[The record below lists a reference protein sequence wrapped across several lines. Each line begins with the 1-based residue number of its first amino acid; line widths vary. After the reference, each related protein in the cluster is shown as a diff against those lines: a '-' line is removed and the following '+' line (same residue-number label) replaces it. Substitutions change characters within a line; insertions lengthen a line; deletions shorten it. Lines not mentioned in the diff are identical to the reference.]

1 MDWISLLKAQQVDFL
16 RRIKKPKI
24 NNLYLLDSQVKG
36 CHAEVMELGSESL
49 TELCEVAR
57 QQAEIIARN
66 PPPIPPD
73 YPDSPDWAIPFEEYF
88 QQQAQDYLVREQI
101 VEQVISQRL
110 GKLIKKVSQD
120 TLKNMVLDDEG
131 NLLTESKFPYFLN
144 GNSSYG
150 VQVYVTDGTS
160 FNGIKKDKIRWS
172 VTQEDIKNNQLLIF
186 LCLFNPLVSK
196 VSYNKKV
203 VIAGFLPT
211 NLIELGDPKLLIA
224 PSNLL
229 YVGGLHWYLESLKKP
244 KDIPRAQTNDVVTLE
259 NIQALPSGHDCKNI
273 IGDWECWQTLRGH
286 TRGINCLVYVPQCKN
301 NGNLPILA
309 SGSRGEIK
317 LWDFTKGELIST
329 LSEYPWTVSGLV
341 DEVKTLAFNHNG
353 QLLVSGG
360 ADSTIKIWHV
370 GARDLI
376 DILHKHNGIVRCVA
390 FTPDTKMLVT
400 GGDDRKILFW
410 DLVDR
415 LVVATLS
422 LDDNAAHA
430 LAISPAST
438 LSPEGNGKVLVTG
451 SYRKIKVWRI
461 NYEGKENLDIPLLYS
476 FTAHSHI
483 VTSLT
488 ISADGKYLIS
498 GSRDRTIKI
507 WNLETAELLH
517 TLKGHRDGVDTIALS
532 ADGKM
537 IASGSADN
545 TIKIWHLETGQL
557 LATFSGHSSAVS
569 ALLFTPSGDKL
580 ISGSLD
586 QTIKIWQR
594 N

>member
-16 RRIKKPKI
+16 QRIKKPKV
-24 NNLYLLDSQVKG
+24 NNLSLLDSQVKG
-36 CHAEVMELGSESL
+36 CHAEVMEVESESL
-49 TELCEVAR
+49 TRLCELAG

-66 PPPIPPD
+66 PPSIPPD
-73 YPDSPDWAIPFEEYF
+73 YPESPDWGIPFKEYF

-101 VEQVISQRL
+101 VELVINQRL
-110 GKLIKKVSQD
+110 GKLIKKVPQD
-120 TLKNMVLDDEG
+120 ALKNMTLDDEG
-131 NLLTESKFPYFLN
+131 NLLTESKFPYVLN

-150 VQVYVTDGTS
+150 IQVYVTDGSS
-160 FNGIKKDKIRWS
+160 FSGIKKDKIRWS
-172 VTQEDIKNNQLLIF
+172 VTQEDVKNNHLLIF
-186 LCLFNPLVSK
+186 LCLFHPSASK
-196 VSYNKKV
+196 ISCNKKI
-203 VIAGFLPT
+203 VIAGFIPT
-211 NLIELGDPKLLIA
+211 SLVELSEQSLLIA
-224 PSNLL
+224 PSHLL

-244 KDIPRAQTNDVVTLE
+244 KDIPAIETNDVITVEKIL
-259 NIQALPSGHDCKNI
+259 ALPSDREFRNI

-286 TRGINCLVYVPQCKN
+286 IRGINCLVYAPQDKN
-301 NGNLPILA
+301 HRKSPILA
-309 SGSRGEIK
+309 SGSRGEVK
-317 LWDFTKGELIST
+317 LWDLTKGELIAT
-329 LSEYPWTVSGLV
+329 LSECSWNVSGLV
-341 DEVKTLAFNHNG
+341 DEIKTLAFNNDG

-360 ADSTIKIWHV
+360 ADSSIKIWHL

-415 LVVATLS
+415 VVVGTLS

-430 LAISPAST
+430 LAISPITTASPKEMEK
-438 LSPEGNGKVLVTG
+438 LLVTG

-461 NYEGKENLDIPLLYS
+461 NCEGKENLDIQLLYS

-483 VTSLT
+483 VTCLK

-498 GSRDRTIKI
+498 SSRDRTIKI
-507 WNLETAELLH
+507 WNLETAELMH
-517 TLKGHRDGVDTIALS
+517 TLKGHQDGVDAIALS
-532 ADGKM
+532 PDGQI

-545 TIKIWHLETGQL
+545 KIKIWHLETGDL
-557 LATFSGHSSAVS
+557 LATFSGHSSSVTS
-569 ALLFTPSGDKL
+569 LLFTPSGDKL
-580 ISGSLD
+580 VSGSLD
-586 QTIKIWQR
+586 RTIKIWQR

>member
-1 MDWISLLKAQQVDFL
+1 MDWISLLKAQQIDFL

-24 NNLYLLDSQVKG
+24 NNLSLLDSQVKG
-36 CHAEVMELGSESL
+36 CHAEVMKLGGESL
-49 TELCEVAR
+49 TQLCEVAR

-73 YPDSPDWAIPFEEYF
+73 YPDPSEWAIPFEEYF

-101 VEQVISQRL
+101 VELVINQRL
-110 GKLIKKVSQD
+110 GKLLKKVSQD
-120 TLKNMVLDDEG
+120 ALKNMALDDEG
-131 NLLTESKFPYFLN
+131 NLLTESKFTYSLN

-150 VQVYVTDGTS
+150 VKVYVTDGSS

-172 VTQEDIKNNQLLIF
+172 VSQEDVKNNQLLIF
-186 LCLFNPLVSK
+186 LCLFHPLASK
-196 VSYNKKV
+196 FSYNKKV

-211 NLIELGDPKLLIA
+211 SLVELSDRSLLIA
-224 PSNLL
+224 PSDLL

-244 KDIPRAQTNDVVTLE
+244 KELPSVQTNNVVTVE
-259 NIQALPSGHDCKNI
+259 EIQTSSPHRDLKNI
-273 IGDWECWQTLRGH
+273 IGNWECWQTLRGH
-286 TRGINCLVYVPQCKN
+286 TRGINCLVHVGKSKN

-317 LWDFTKGELIST
+317 LWDLTRGELIST

-341 DEVKTLAFNHNG
+341 DEVKTLAFNNNG

-360 ADSTIKIWHV
+360 ADSTIKIWHL

-390 FTPDTKMLVT
+390 FTPDTKILVT
-400 GGDDRKILFW
+400 GGDDRRILFW

-415 LVVATLS
+415 SVVATLS

-430 LAISPAST
+430 LAISPVST
-438 LSPEGNGKVLVTG
+438 TSTEGMGKFLVTG

-461 NYEGKENLDIPLLYS
+461 NCEGKENLDIPLLYS

-517 TLKGHRDGVDTIALS
+517 TLKGHRDGVEAIAS
-532 ADGKM
+532 RADGKI

-557 LATFSGHSSAVS
+557 LATFTGHTSAVT
-569 ALLFTPSGDKL
+569 ALFFTPSGDKL

-586 QTIKIWQR
+586 CTIKIWQR
-594 N
+594 S